1 MILYIHGFASS
12 SYSTK
17 KLLLDQHYDDT
28 IITMDLACEPLEAIR
43 ELKTLIEQYKDENLM
58 LVGSSLGGFYALHLT
73 QTFDLPVVLINPSMR
88 PFETLAR
95 FSDSEVA
102 NYSMEKSC
110 FFKADYVKQLKAI
123 NITPRDQK
131 KVLLLLQ
138 TADENLDYK
147 VALSLLPEAE
157 PIVQEG
163 GSHAFED
170 FPTVMPAM
178 KAFYTKKFKL

>member
-28 IITMDLACEPLEAIR
+28 ILSIDLPCEPNEAIK
-43 ELKTLIEQYKDENLM
+43 ELKALIEQYKDENLM

-73 QTFDLPVVLINPSMR
+73 QTFDLPIVLINPSMR

-95 FSDSEVA
+95 FADTKVA
-102 NYSMEKSC
+102 NYSIDKSC
-110 FFKADYVKQLKAI
+110 LFKAAYVEQLKAI
-123 NITPRDQK
+123 DITPRDQK

-157 PIVQEG
+157 HIVQEG

-170 FPTVMPAM
+170 FPAVMPEL
-178 KAFYTKKFKL
+178 KAFYTKQFNL